1 MTPDEEA
8 ALNVY
13 GYILYTN
20 YATVG
25 TGFAFYGIYLV
36 LFVACM
42 IIMLRASLKSHPP
55 QILFALMLIL
65 FLSTTMQFIIDFV
78 YVITQVKAFL
88 LLSDVALPDR
98 GRAFSRRHGSA
109 FQIVESWPL
118 PINLVISDFIVIW
131 RAWVLVPKARIPMAV
146 VATANA
152 ILSLY
157 STALLTKHAANIG
170 ADPTIDVKLFS
181 ASVFLSFG
189 TNLVGTTLIAWKG
202 WQHQRLMR
210 SVSSKT
216 SQVSK
221 IMIILVEGGFAFSII
236 QLVFSITQILDVDTF
251 SSLDQAVDILGESLT
266 YLGAIFPTAT
276 ILIVRSQRSVVD
288 YTLGGLGDSRDKVAK
303 PSKTHIST
311 IQFADT
317 PGETTQTQG
326 DSRFYE
332 STLPTEDSGI
342 SAAEVETTV

>member
-189 TNLVGTTLIAWKG
+189 TNLVGTALIAWKG
-202 WQHQRLMR
+202 C
-210 SVSSKT
+210 
-216 SQVSK
+216 QVSK
-221 IMIILVEGGFAFSII
+221 IIIILVEGGFAFSII
-236 QLVFSITQILDVDTF
+236 QLVFSIIQILDVDTF

-288 YTLGGLGDSRDKVAK
+288 YTLGGLGDSRDEVAK
-303 PSKTHIST
+303 SSKTHIST
-311 IQFADT
+311 IQFTDT

-332 STLPTEDSGI
+332 STIPTEDGGI